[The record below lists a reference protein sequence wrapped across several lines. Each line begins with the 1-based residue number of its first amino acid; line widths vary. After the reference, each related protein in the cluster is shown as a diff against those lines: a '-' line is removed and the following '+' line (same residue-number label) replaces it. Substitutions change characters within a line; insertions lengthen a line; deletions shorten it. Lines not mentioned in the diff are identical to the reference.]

1 MLLVGEDHLENQ
13 GARALKPE
21 DGCQELMPGPKR
33 EQRLCLFL
41 LQTRVFKEASV
52 LWMLTHPSLK

>member
-41 LQTRVFKEASV
+41 LQTRE
-52 LWMLTHPSLK
+52 SLKKQVYCGCSHILP